1 MNLIMKMLSCQKYI
15 AKDLFISLKNKD
27 TYDTIRSNI
36 KQDIAY
42 IL

>member
-1 MNLIMKMLSCQKYI
+1 MKMLSCQKDT

-36 KQDIAY
+36 KQDITF